1 MREIKPL
8 PRPVQT
14 VVSVPGSKSYTHRMF
29 IAAALSNGP
38 CLIQNALCSEDTRLT
53 LEALKKWGVRV
64 EKTGGDLAVH
74 GGPESLA
81 ASDETIFLGNSGTSM
96 RLLTAVAALAKGRS
110 VLSGSERLQARPIQD
125 LIDGLAQ
132 LGIPAR
138 SVAGNGRPPVEIE
151 GGAVRGG
158 RAILNCS
165 LSSQFLS
172 ALLLIGPCTAGG
184 IAIQVQHGPVSRPY
198 IDITLEV
205 MARFGVRV
213 ERRAYEWF
221 RVPGGRPYRSG
232 SYLVE
237 ADCSQAGY
245 FWAAAAITGSTV
257 AVRGTS
263 LDSRQ
268 GDVRMVE
275 VLERMGCTVS
285 AQSDGIAVRGGELSA
300 VDVDMA
306 DLPDVVPTVA
316 VVAAFA
322 RGRTVIRNV
331 AHLRGKESDR
341 LAAVCAELGKMGI
354 EAGHDENMLWVQG
367 GRPGAATVD
376 CHDDHRI
383 AMSFAVAGLKSAGI
397 RIADEDCV
405 RKSFPSFWEVFD
417 GFYRSEAQRPPA
429 RPRQLA

>member
-14 VVSVPGSKSYTHRMF
+14 VLSVPGSKSYTHRMF
-29 IAAALSNGP
+29 IAAALSSGP
-38 CLIQNALCSEDTRLT
+38 CVIQNALCSEDTRFT
-53 LEALKKWGVRV
+53 LETLKKWGVEV
-64 EKTGGDLAVH
+64 EKTGEDLVVH
-74 GGPESLA
+74 GRPGGLVA
-81 ASDETIFLGNSGTSM
+81 CDEPIFLGNSGTSM

-110 VLSGSERLQARPIQD
+110 VLSGSERLKARPIQD
-125 LIDGLAQ
+125 LVDGLSQ
-132 LGIPAR
+132 LGIAAR
-138 SVAGNGRPPVEIE
+138 SADGNGRPPVEIE

-158 RAILNCS
+158 RAVLNCS

-172 ALLLIGPCTAGG
+172 ALLLIGPGTAEG
-184 IAIQVQHGPVSRPY
+184 IEVLVQRGPVSRPY

-205 MARFGVRV
+205 MARFGVPV

-245 FWAAAAITGSTV
+245 FWAAAAITGSAV
-257 AVRGTS
+257 AVKGTR
-263 LDSRQ
+263 LESRQ

-275 VLERMGCTVS
+275 ILERMGCTVS
-285 AQSDGIAVRGGELSA
+285 AQPDGIVVKGGELSA
-300 VDVDMA
+300 VDADMA

-341 LAAVCAELGKMGI
+341 LAAVCTELGKMGI
-354 EAGHDENMLWVQG
+354 AAGHDENTLWVQG

-376 CHDDHRI
+376 CHNDHRM
-383 AMSFAVAGLKSAGI
+383 AMSFALAGLKTAGI
-397 RIADEDCV
+397 RILDETCV
-405 RKSFPSFWEVFD
+405 QKSFPAFWEVFD
-417 GFYRSEAQRPPA
+417 GLYR
-429 RPRQLA
+429 